1 MSKSMYLKAHQINK
15 NLNQPIEN
23 YNYFVQ
29 NIVKENH
36 IIKPEQ
42 IKPEQI
48 KHEQIEHTSNPNVWG
63 PSFWFTIH
71 NGICKYPIS
80 ASNIQKERMK
90 GFILGIP
97 VMLPCEICKIHANNF
112 IDDSK
117 KHLDLICS
125 KRESLFKWSVDFH
138 NSVNKRN
145 NKKEVSYEEAKDIY
159 KF

>member
-1 MSKSMYLKAHQINK
+1 MYFKAHQLNK
-15 NLNQPIEN
+15 NLNEPIEN
-23 YNYFVQ
+23 YNYLVQ
-29 NIVKENH
+29 N
-36 IIKPEQ
+36 IKPEQ

-48 KHEQIEHTSNPNVWG
+48 KPEQIKPEQIEHTSNPNVWG
-63 PSFWFTIH
+63 PPFWFTIH

-117 KHLDLICS
+117 KDLDLICS

-145 NKKEVSYEEAKDIY
+145 NKKEISYEEAKNIY